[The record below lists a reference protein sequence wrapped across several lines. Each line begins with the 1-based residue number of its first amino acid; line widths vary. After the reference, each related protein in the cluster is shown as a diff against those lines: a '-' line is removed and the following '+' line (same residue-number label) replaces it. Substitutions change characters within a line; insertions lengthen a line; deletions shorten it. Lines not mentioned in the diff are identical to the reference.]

1 MAEEDFRAH
10 ENPDGDYAHQEI
22 TDLVITE
29 TASQEF
35 APAHFYHRDPGYRPW
50 LRKPNEPKK
59 PTRYEEI
66 LAIMEKYV
74 NYAVIGSRVT
84 LVFAIVIV
92 LDFFMAKVP
101 NEVEIVG
108 YKTSLGGTIQM
119 QLSDQTAINVSKKA
133 TRKLKGKFLTVDRT
147 RIFSVPYKLTDKEN
161 HTASLEISFYGN
173 FIFGPIVLLLTSLVG
188 VLYRKGFELRFNLGV
203 ASVVLSLLNIAFMH
217 VHEF

>member
-10 ENPDGDYAHQEI
+10 ENPAGDFAQQDI
-22 TDLVITE
+22 TDLVISEPTSE
-29 TASQEF
+29 QF

-50 LRKPNEPKK
+50 LRRPDEPKR

-92 LDFFMAKVP
+92 FDFFMAKVP

-119 QLSDQTAINVSKKA
+119 QLSDSTAINVSKKA
-133 TRKLKGKFLTVDRT
+133 TRKLKGKFLTVERT
-147 RIFSVPYKLTDKEN
+147 RFFSVSYKLTDKEN
-161 HTASLEISFYGN
+161 HSASLEISHYGN
-173 FIFGPIVLLLTSLVG
+173 FIFGPIVLLLTALVG
-188 VLYRKGFELRFNLGV
+188 TLYRKGYELRFNLGV
-203 ASVVLSLLNIAFMH
+203 ASVALALLNIAFMH